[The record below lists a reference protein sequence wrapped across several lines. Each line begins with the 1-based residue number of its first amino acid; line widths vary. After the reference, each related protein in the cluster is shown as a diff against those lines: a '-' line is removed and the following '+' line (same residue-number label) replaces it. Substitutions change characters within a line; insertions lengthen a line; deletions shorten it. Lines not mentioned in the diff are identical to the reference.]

1 MMEPSRLASY
11 VASRLCHDMASPLT
25 SMLQSM
31 ELMFDDSMGPAMKAE
46 GEKAMRSGLAALEA
60 KIRYSRFAHGSQI
73 LTINDNLCNVG
84 EAKDL
89 VVKLFATNSRTQ
101 LDWQIETQ
109 RISYRQMRLLMN
121 MTLIMIDPAARG
133 ICRVSA
139 TEQGDKLVLDVEAR
153 GQFSNFK
160 SEVLDALAGKE
171 PGGGWGGG
179 AIQPYFTRVLS
190 EEAGFSLEPRS
201 VPQAAGLSAVG
212 KLAATT

>member
-1 MMEPSRLASY
+1 MMESSRLASY

-25 SMLQSM
+25 SMMQSM
-31 ELMFDDSMGPAMKAE
+31 ELLFDDSLGAAMKAE
-46 GEKAMRSGLAALEA
+46 GEKALRSGLTSLEA

-73 LTINDNLCNVG
+73 LTINENLANVA

-89 VVKLFATNSRTQ
+89 VVKLFATNSRTE
-101 LDWQIETQ
+101 LDWKVETQ
-109 RISYRQMRLLMN
+109 RISYRQIRLLLN

-133 ICRVSA
+133 VCRVSA
-139 TEQGDKLVLDVEAR
+139 TEQGDMLVLDVEAR

-179 AIQPYFTRVLS
+179 AIQPYFTRVLA
-190 EEAGFSLEPRS
+190 EEAGFSLEPRI

-212 KLAATT
+212 KLAAT

>member
-1 MMEPSRLASY
+1 MMESSRLASY

-31 ELMFDDSMGPAMKAE
+31 ELLFDDSLGAAMKVE
-46 GEKAMRSGLAALEA
+46 GEKALRSGLASLEA

-89 VVKLFATNSRTQ
+89 VVKLFATNSRTE
-101 LDWQIETQ
+101 LDWRVETQ
-109 RISYRQMRLLMN
+109 RITYRQVRLLMN
-121 MTLIMIDPAARG
+121 MTLIRIEPAARG
-133 ICRVSA
+133 VCVVSA
-139 TEQGDKLVLDVEAR
+139 TEQGDRLVLDVEAR
-153 GQFSNFK
+153 GQFSK
-160 SEVLDALAGKE
+160 LKEEVLDALAGKE

-179 AIQPYFTRVLS
+179 AIQPYFTSVLAR
-190 EEAGFSLEPRS
+190 EAGFTLEPRR

-212 KLAATT
+212 PLAPA